1 MKFQDPSIWTNQ
13 DLMGAKGSTLPF
25 STGHRFPHLFGQW
38 RPQTDGDRSHERFQE
53 ITEKTYQKTQPTKK
67 PHKIPGS
74 WQRPSCLLHFWLI
87 CWCTPPEI
95 EHIDTVRTKNGHISK
110 ESTFS
115 KPSTTHAKPLHPT
128 PATLVGQGTEIF
140 QGPSS
145 WVSSCWFSGMQS
157 RSRWWFNICFIF
169 NPIWGRFPIWLIFFR
184 WVETT
189 NQRCFL
195 PVVGMSKVFFLYFSS
210 RLRPWILEILPQK
223 VGGEVRIRGNFLWK
237 YTLGCT
243 PQKNSGKWRF
253 RLGSPIRNIKS
264 RSWLLTSITGRVVS
278 KHFI

>member
-1 MKFQDPSIWTNQ
+1 MWSKKTDHPRTCKCLITMVNKSKWPKWLNCGSDPNHLLLTGYLWLFALFFWGWNIIQWKNIGIISEAMKFQDPSIWTNQ

-74 WQRPSCLLHFWLI
+74 WQRHSCSLHFWLI

-157 RSRWWFNICFIF
+157 R
-169 NPIWGRFPIWLIFFR
+169 
-184 WVETT
+184 
-189 NQRCFL
+189 CFL
-195 PVVGMSKVFFLYFSS
+195 PVV
-210 RLRPWILEILPQK
+210 
-223 VGGEVRIRGNFLWK
+223 
-237 YTLGCT
+237 LGC
-243 PQKNSGKWRF
+243 PRKLVNG
-253 RLGSPIRNIKS
+253 
-264 RSWLLTSITGRVVS
+264 
-278 KHFI
+278 